1 MGGSSTSAPAPQ
13 PKDNNTAELIAAINA
28 QNAAMGMAN
37 LDYQTKA
44 LDYSKQ
50 QAAAQLEY
58 NKWAAEQQR
67 AYESA
72 QAELQRKFQDEFT
85 TRQTQL
91 TQDYATKQQERE
103 IQAAAD
109 RAAATKLAQDQA
121 AYKTEVSQASQLA
134 RESEQQAQQQM
145 YSSDAVQKAMDA
157 ASANQYAQESA
168 NAGKSY
174 TGPSFDINQNEQ
186 LKRQNL
192 NAASSQMIPNPYNQ
206 AMQQKN
212 PALKSAAALTAAN
225 QLGSTQNQFMA
236 PKVDDLKFG
245 GV

>member
-1 MGGSSTSAPAPQ
+1 MGGSPSFISSPAPR
-13 PKDNNTAELIAAINA
+13 DNSAALIAAITA
-28 QNAAMGMAN
+28 QNAAAMQAN
-37 LDYQTKA
+37 AAYQEKA
-44 LDYSKQ
+44 LSYSKE

-85 TRQTQL
+85 TRQTEL
-91 TQDYATKQQERE
+91 TQGFASKQQERE

-121 AYKTEVSQASQLA
+121 AYRTATTQAEQLA
-134 RESEQQAQQQM
+134 NQSQQGAQQQL
-145 YSSDAVQKAMDA
+145 YSADAVQKAMDA
-157 ASANQYAQESA
+157 SSGEEYAKQSAG
-168 NAGKSY
+168 AGKSY

-186 LKRQNL
+186 LKLQNL
-192 NAASSQMIPNPYNQ
+192 NAASSQMAPSAYNQ

-212 PALKSAAALTAAN
+212 PAMKSAAAMTLSN
-225 QLGSTQNQFMA
+225 QLGNTSNQFTS
-236 PKVDDLKFG
+236 PKVDDLKFSKF
-245 GV
+245 